1 MMSSSSFRWL
11 RSRERLSP
19 RALSDQTPGSA
30 SFWSISESD
39 FVRAASS
46 KITPNV
52 AGATPEVLVSLEEL
66 FDHLDTPQSSVVSLQ
81 SVIRKQEA
89 V

>member
-1 MMSSSSFRWL
+1 L
-11 RSRERLSP
+11 
-19 RALSDQTPGSA
+19 
-30 SFWSISESD
+30 
-39 FVRAASS
+39 VRVASS